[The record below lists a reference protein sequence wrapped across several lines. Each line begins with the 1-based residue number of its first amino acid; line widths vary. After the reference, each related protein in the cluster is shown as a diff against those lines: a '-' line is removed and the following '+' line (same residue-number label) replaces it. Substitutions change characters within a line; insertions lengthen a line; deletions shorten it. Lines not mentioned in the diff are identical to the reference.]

1 MTHFPCILMLRDLRA
16 HGGETNSSW
25 VLKGVMQFLTSPC
38 KEAIVLRDHFVWKL
52 VSRLAICVVLHC
64 P

>member
-1 MTHFPCILMLRDLRA
+1 MLRDLRA